1 MPDKRALGREA
12 EDRAARYLLEQ
23 GYTLVTR
30 RFSSKGGEIDLVA
43 LDGETMVFVEVKAR
57 SGKFGTPE
65 EAILLGRDILSLP
78 DGRARSDDPVRS
90 GRDRSPGLAPLSR
103 LLSHGFLGPASGI
116 VPRACHNKHSI
127 CRIV

>member
-65 EAILLGRDILSLP
+65 EAIDHRKMDRFSSAAISYLSRM
-78 DGRARSDDPVRS
+78 GE
-90 GRDRSPGLAPLSR
+90 RDRTIRFDLVAIDPQGLRHYPDFFRMGS
-103 LLSHGFLGPASGI
+103 
-116 VPRACHNKHSI
+116 
-127 CRIV
+127 